1 MLAVLIVWLA
11 AMAAIYAAMGPVEP
25 PARPALTPILA
36 NLDPRPAPELPVPP
50 PQPREPVPPPQ
61 PREPAPAPEPPADE
75 LQGFGPCPLDDS
87 GQGRGLLKTLDG
99 RYDDQGRYL
108 VLIGYEGRLG
118 RMTVR
123 QALDL
128 RSLNVSYVDIA
139 GRLPFL
145 REHHPERAQGPVS
158 LARLGL
164 HRGFTRLSLNFR
176 DRLAPRKVDLEILCR
191 DDVLAVRYSFDS
203 VLAARVRPSA
213 DDPAADAQAV
223 QPGGQGG
230 PPSPPE
236 PPAETRVL
244 PGDQAGPSPGAP
256 VPDPGDGGQGDLP
269 PPPEPPAE
277 TRVLPGGQAGPSPG
291 APVLDPGDGGHG
303 DLPPP
308 PEPPGETRVLP
319 GDAAPSTL
327 PADGDA
333 SLPGPTRPDREA
345 PPFPCRGSDG
355 NGTVKALSG
364 GYDQEGRYVL
374 EVELEG
380 RPGRHS
386 VNDILDPADG
396 NVTYVDF
403 FGDYGISQASLYQGG
418 PGPVRLVRLG
428 RHANFMRV
436 ALNYQD
442 GRKPKK
448 VRTEISCQPGR
459 LVLAYSFDQPAGPS
473 PSSPAASQAVQ
484 ASPRAAPEPPLRLPG
499 YGPCLFAADGRG
511 SFRDPEGAYDHNGD
525 FLLMVPFSGTLGAAI
540 PGHVLGREKDS
551 VSFLDFKGRYGFP
564 DKTLFPKGPGPIR
577 AIRFGGH
584 KDFVR
589 LSLTYRD
596 SSPVR
601 KAEAHLACSPDGL
614 AVRLVLEPKAPPE
627 ARPRTAARA
636 QGEEASPAGPPNGRP
651 EPSPGE
657 AALPEDQPMETDQAG
672 SDSVGPPAAR
682 PAPGPDEAMPAEA
695 RPTDGQPAAD
705 AEEASSPARPV
716 LAPDEDPDPPATPDT
731 QEPDRRTRADPL
743 EKSLS
748 PRPTESQ
755 PGPSPGGTDPD
766 GPESIFRRPQG
777 ADENSGEKD
786 KPGGPG
792 DQTGPTSSNGGQA
805 EAKIPGSRE
814 DGGRSLPGGENGTP
828 ETGRDSRAD
837 FMACPPAPKGHGA
850 ITGANVRH
858 EGDSYELTLDLAGE
872 IGPLSLIQPP
882 AAGENGTHHL
892 VFLGQYQSRVDKLVP
907 DTGPISELWFQ
918 ATDGGLTISLPNQAG
933 QAVWI
938 SRAETSCRPG
948 QVLIS
953 LSVET
958 DTTAR

>member
-1 MLAVLIVWLA
+1 MLTVLIVWLV
-11 AMAAIYAAMGPVEP
+11 AMAAIYVAMGPVEP
-25 PARPALTPILA
+25 PAQPALTPIQA

-50 PQPREPVPPPQ
+50 PQPREP
-61 PREPAPAPEPPADE
+61 APAPEPPVDE

-99 RYDDQGRYL
+99 HYDDQGRYL
-108 VLIGYEGRLG
+108 VLIGYEGQLG

-128 RSLNVSYVDIA
+128 RSLNVSYIDFA

-145 REHHPERAQGPVS
+145 REHHPERAQGPVI

-164 HRGFTRLSLNFR
+164 HQGFTRLSLNFR
-176 DRLAPRKVDLEILCR
+176 DQRAPKKVDLEILCR
-191 DDVLAVRYSFDS
+191 DDVLAIRYSFDS
-203 VLAARVRPSA
+203 VLAAQVRPST
-213 DDPAADAQAV
+213 DDPATDAQAM

-236 PPAETRVL
+236 PPAETHVL
-244 PGDQAGPSPGAP
+244 PGDQARPSPEAP
-256 VPDPGDGGQGDLP
+256 VLDPGDGGQGDLP
-269 PPPEPPAE
+269 PPPEPP
-277 TRVLPGGQAGPSPG
+277 
-291 APVLDPGDGGHG
+291 
-303 DLPPP
+303 
-308 PEPPGETRVLP
+308 GETQVLP

-327 PADGDA
+327 PVDGDA

-345 PPFPCRGSDG
+345 LPFPCQGSDG
-355 NGTVKALSG
+355 NGTIKALSG

-374 EVELEG
+374 KVELEG
-380 RPGRHS
+380 QPGRHS
-386 VNDILDPADG
+386 VNDILDLANG

-418 PGPVRLVRLG
+418 PGPVRLVHLG

-448 VRTEISCQPGR
+448 VKTEISCQPGR

-484 ASPRAAPEPPLRLPG
+484 ASPKAAPEPPFRLPG
-499 YGPCLFAADGRG
+499 YGPCLFAADGQG

-525 FLLMVPFSGTLGAAI
+525 FLLMVPFSGTLGTAI
-540 PGHVLGREKDS
+540 PSHVLGQEKDS

-584 KDFVR
+584 MDFVR

-601 KAEAHLACSPDGL
+601 KAEAHLTCSPDGL
-614 AVRLVLEPKAPPE
+614 AIRLVLEPKAPPE
-627 ARPRTAARA
+627 ARPRTAAQA

-657 AALPEDQPMETDQAG
+657 ATLPEDQPMETDQAG
-672 SDSVGPPAAR
+672 ADSVGPPAAR
-682 PAPGPDEAMPAEA
+682 PALGSDEAMPTEA
-695 RPTDGQPAAD
+695 QPMDGQPAVD
-705 AEEASSPARPV
+705 AEEASSSAQPV
-716 LAPDEDPDPPATPDT
+716 LAPDEEPNPPVTLDT
-731 QEPDRRTRADPL
+731 QEPDRRTQADPL
-743 EKSLS
+743 EKSLN

-755 PGPSPGGTDPD
+755 PGPSPGETDPD
-766 GPESIFRRPQG
+766 GPESIFRQPQG
-777 ADENSGEKD
+777 VDENSGEKD

-805 EAKIPGSRE
+805 EAKIPGSQE

-828 ETGRDSRAD
+828 ETGQDSRAD
-837 FMACPPAPKGHGA
+837 FMACPPVPKGHGT

-882 AAGENGTHHL
+882 VAGENGTHHL
-892 VFLGQYQSRVDKLVP
+892 VFLGQYQSRIDKLVP
-907 DTGPISELWFQ
+907 DTGPISELGFQ
-918 ATDGGLTISLPNQAG
+918 ASDGGLTISLPNQAG
-933 QAVWI
+933 QAIWI

-953 LSVET
+953 LSIET
-958 DTTAR
+958 DTTTR